1 MSPADDLPRTNAERI
16 DWVLAHPRVSPWVK
30 QALQAARA
38 RDPVE
43 VLNEL
48 EIVAVLLR
56 AECAMRLPI
65 EQEGQGADPPP
76 RDRPGNRGVGHGSD

>member
-1 MSPADDLPRTNAERI
+1 MSSPDDLLKTNAERI
-16 DWVLAHPRVSPWVK
+16 DWVLAHPQVSPWVK
-30 QALQAARA
+30 QALSAARD

-48 EIVAVLLR
+48 EIVAFLLR
-56 AECAMRLPI
+56 AECKMRLSI
-65 EQEGQGADPPP
+65 EQEEQGADPPP